1 MRAESILS
9 TEDLFYKQVCGTS
22 MKSRIL
28 IADDHP
34 LMRGGLAQL
43 VNSQEDMVTC
53 YEAHNAETVLEGVF
67 QTEPDLILTDFALP
81 DKNGIELVK
90 DICAVR
96 PKLPILVISMH
107 EESLY
112 ANRVLRAGA
121 RGYIAK
127 TADASTLLSAMRQIL
142 SGKIYASEG
151 ASARIL
157 EIFSGNRKRSE
168 NSMVEELSDR
178 EFEIF
183 ELVGNGFSTKQIAD
197 YLSLSIKTVD
207 AHRANIKVKLKI
219 TTTSKLIA
227 FAACWRDSMKNSGGG
242 LLSR

>member
-1 MRAESILS
+1 MRE
-9 TEDLFYKQVCGTS
+9 
-22 MKSRIL
+22 
-28 IADDHP
+28 
-34 LMRGGLAQL
+34 GLAQL
-43 VNSQEDMVTC
+43 VNGQDDMMAC
-53 YEAHNAETVLEGVF
+53 YEAHNAESVLEGVF

-127 TADASTLLSAMRQIL
+127 TTDSATLLSAMRQIL
-142 SGKIYASEG
+142 TGKIYASEG

-157 EIFSGNRKRSE
+157 EIFSGRRKRSE

-207 AHRANIKVKLKI
+207 AHRANIKIKLKI
-219 TTTSKLIA
+219 ATTSRLIA
-227 FAACWRDSMKNSGGG
+227 FAACWRDSMRNSGGG